1 MSHMSD
7 KITVTAEVELDLDEV
22 LDEIGADMIVDYY
35 SVTDLLEQME
45 MTDIAEW
52 MDTETAMSIVCEK
65 IEEAPI
71 DAEEFGDMLGHVMTK
86 TQAIE
91 MCKALFDTL
100 KGK

>member
-1 MSHMSD
+1 MSNE
-7 KITVTAEVELDLDEV
+7 TVSVQCEINVEEV
-22 LDEIGADMIVDYY
+22 LDEIGADVIVEYY
-35 SVTDLLEQME
+35 ETEDLLEQME
-45 MTDIAEW
+45 ATDIAEW

-71 DAEEFGDMLGHVMTK
+71 DAEEFGNMLGYVMTK

-91 MCKALFDTL
+91 MTKALFATL